1 MDSVTWQFALRWSMH
16 VKLTCMSLTLNTG
29 KPSALLQKSSC
40 AERNGESADGPFL
53 KPGVRMRTAAVMYGG
68 LALAVGEEL
77 RQRRVMLESQM
88 GEPVRSKMM
97 CTEGGRLGRAAR
109 HRSFSLRTLSTA
121 EVVAGFN
128 LELREVGIE

>member
-1 MDSVTWQFALRWSMH
+1 MLRGM
-16 VKLTCMSLTLNTG
+16 
-29 KPSALLQKSSC
+29 
-40 AERNGESADGPFL
+40 ESADSQFL
-53 KPGVRMRTAAVMYGG
+53 KPRVRARTAVVMHGS

-77 RQRRVMLESQM
+77 RQRRLMLESQM

-121 EVVAGFN
+121 KVVAGFN
-128 LELREVGIE
+128 MELREVGIE